1 VIRAASPAWFAR
13 HELRIAWREWQGMM
27 TANNRRRLSTVLISL
42 AVFFLIL
49 HLPAYVMVGTFAS
62 AHKIVDKATLLTVT
76 ISLCL
81 YGSLMLSQAMESV
94 TRAFYAR
101 ADLDLVLSS
110 PVPPRRAFAV
120 RIAAIAFTVS
130 IMAVLLA
137 GPFVNVLAIEGG
149 PRWLSGYGLAF
160 ALGAGAASIAVA
172 LTVALFRLLGPRR
185 TRLIAQIVAAVVGAA
200 TVIGIQV
207 MAILRYGTLARPGA
221 LASDAM
227 LTLAPEADNPVWL
240 PARAVM
246 GDLPALAAVAAT
258 CLALLAAAILAFSGR
273 FGEHALAASSIALGP
288 ARPRKR
294 RTGFS
299 AVSAATALRRKEW
312 RLLRRDPWLT
322 SQTLTQLLYL
332 LPPALLLSR
341 NFGGAAG
348 STVIVVLVLVTVAG
362 QLAGGLAWLAI
373 SGEDAPDMVASAPI
387 PTGAIR
393 RAKVEAVMGAVA
405 VIFAPIL
412 VALAFASLRSAY
424 VAGAGIALAT
434 VSSIQVQLWFQSQAR
449 RSHFRRR
456 HVSSRVA
463 TFAEAFSSFAW
474 AGAAGL
480 AASGAWQAAIAALF
494 ALLILAGARAISPR
508 KAIAA

>member
-1 VIRAASPAWFAR
+1 VIAPATPAWFAR
-13 HELRIAWREWQGMM
+13 HELRIAWREWQSMM
-27 TANNRRRLSTVLISL
+27 TANNRRRLSTVIISL
-42 AVFFLIL
+42 AIFFAIL
-49 HLPAYVMVGTFAS
+49 HLPAYVMVGHFAS
-62 AHKIVDKATLLTVT
+62 PHKVVDKATLLTVT

-110 PVPPRRAFAV
+110 PVSAREVFAV
-120 RIAAIAFTVS
+120 RIASIAFTVS

-137 GPFVNVLAIEGG
+137 GPFVNILALQGG
-149 PRWLSGYGLAF
+149 PRWLAGYGLAF
-160 ALGAGAASIAVA
+160 ALGAGAAAIAVA

-185 TRLIAQIVAAVVGAA
+185 TRLVAQIVAAVVGAA

-207 MAILRYGTLARPGA
+207 MAILRYGTLARPST
-221 LASDAM
+221 LASDA
-227 LTLAPEADNPVWL
+227 LLALAPDDNSVAWL

-246 GDLPALAAVAAT
+246 GDLSALAAVAAT

-273 FGEHALAASSIALGP
+273 FGEHALAASSVALGP
-288 ARPRKR
+288 SRPRQR
-294 RTGFS
+294 RAGFR
-299 AVSAATALRRKEW
+299 VVKPAAALRRKEW
-312 RLLRRDPWLT
+312 QLLRRDPWLA

-341 NFGGAAG
+341 NFSGAAG

-387 PTGAIR
+387 PPGAVR

-412 VALAFASLRSAY
+412 IALAFASLRSAY
-424 VAGAGIALAT
+424 IAATGIALAT
-434 VSSIQVQLWFQSQAR
+434 VSSIQIQLWFQSQAQR
-449 RSHFRRR
+449 RNFRRR
-456 HVSSRVA
+456 HTSSRVA

-480 AASGAWQAAIAALF
+480 AVSGAWQAGLAALF
-494 ALLILAGARAISPR
+494 ALIILAGTRAISPR
-508 KAIAA
+508 KATE